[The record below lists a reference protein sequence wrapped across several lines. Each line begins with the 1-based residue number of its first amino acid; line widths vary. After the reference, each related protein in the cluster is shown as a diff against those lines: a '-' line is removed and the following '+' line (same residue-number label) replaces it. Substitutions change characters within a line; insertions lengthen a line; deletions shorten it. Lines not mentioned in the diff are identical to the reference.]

1 MTLTIGTTDI
11 IVIIVILE
19 TCICSTNHL
28 ILLFLQVK
36 NCEIF
41 IKSSKVMEPIIE
53 GFKSRV
59 YHHPRGSSKRSVL
72 LRLRRRGLSS
82 AVPGLLTFKP
92 GVLRREARDTPP
104 KDNPRH
110 EGENRLPLKR
120 NADLLPLRKCSIID
134 LHQKPLQ
141 MQHHRPSP

>member
-1 MTLTIGTTDI
+1 MNLTIGTTDI

-19 TCICSTNHL
+19 TCICSTNQL

-72 LRLRRRGLSS
+72 LLLRRSGLFS

-92 GVLRREARDTPP
+92 GV
-104 KDNPRH
+104 PRH

-120 NADLLPLRKCSIID
+120 NADLLPLRKCSI
-134 LHQKPLQ
+134 
-141 MQHHRPSP
+141 